1 MVRVIEP
8 GVMHGGVMT
17 NVGDVLDGLDN
28 ADELRLIRAGLCEAV
43 PEKKGK
49 K

>member
-1 MVRVIEP
+1 MVRVIKP
-8 GVMHGGVMT
+8 GVMHNSVIAD
-17 NVGDVLDGLDN
+17 VGDVLDGLDN
-28 ADELRLIRAGLCEAV
+28 ADELRLIRAGLCETV

>member
-8 GVMHGGVMT
+8 GVMHNSVIAD
-17 NVGDVLDGLDN
+17 VGDVLNGLEK